1 MKKKVNESRVGI
13 TKSNSLNII
22 KDIHTDKISYRNYLD
37 DFKMKRKLAE
47 QDKPK
52 GDEIDSIIKSH
63 KNKQKVLIQLKKKS

>member
-37 DFKMKRKLAE
+37 DFKMRRKLA
-47 QDKPK
+47 
-52 GDEIDSIIKSH
+52 
-63 KNKQKVLIQLKKKS
+63 